1 MRTRRYIFG
10 FLILACGFLA
20 GLVLTGR
27 ISTTTDAQTPAV
39 ARAGAAQPAVQSS
52 LPLAGGVPDFSAVAA
67 DTVPAVANISST
79 QVIAR
84 QSSPFSNDPFLNY
97 FFGNDQDLYGE
108 ERDDGRRLGSGVNV
122 SAERYILHNN

>member
-1 MRTRRYIFG
+1 MRARGYLFG

-27 ISTTTDAQTPAV
+27 ISTTTDAQTPAPS
-39 ARAGAAQPAVQSS
+39 RSGATLPAVQSS

-67 DTVPAVANISST
+67 RTVPAVANISST

-84 QSSPFSNDPFLNY
+84 RNSPFSNDPFFNY
-97 FFGNDQDLYGE
+97 FFGNDQD
-108 ERDDGRRLGSGVNV
+108 
-122 SAERYILHNN
+122 